1 MKKKVYDILCDE
13 IIKTVTDHIY
23 WHTCEKPTIQTIHD
37 VIDYHYSDDVK
48 DFMIRYNIFKILY
61 QMNFK
66 VKAIDEA

>member
-13 IIKTVTDHIY
+13 IIQTVTDHIY
-23 WHTCEKPTIQTIHD
+23 WHTYETPTIQTIHD